1 MKRLLT
7 AASAAILAGMAG
19 LTLGLTAHAQ
29 TAATVKI
36 GTEGAYPPFN
46 YVEAG
51 KPTGFDVDI
60 ALALCERARLQCEIV
75 IQDWDG
81 MIPALL
87 AHRIDAIVASMSIT
101 AERKKRIDFTAKY
114 YDSPNSF
121 MASKTDRVTDVSP
134 AALAGKVIGVQGS
147 TTHQNYIEAKYKNV
161 ELRTYATV
169 DDASADLA
177 IGRIDLV
184 LSDKVL
190 LDAWLKASSDGA
202 CCELVGPDLYD
213 PLFGDGQGI
222 GVRKEDSAL
231 RDTLNA
237 ALAAIL
243 ADGTYKTIN
252 AKYFDFPMYND

>member
-1 MKRLLT
+1 MKRLLS
-7 AASAAILAGMAG
+7 AASAAILVGVA
-19 LTLGLTAHAQ
+19 TLMSGATHAQ
-29 TAATVKI
+29 TPATVKI

-46 YVEAG
+46 YVEGG

-60 ALALCERARLQCEIV
+60 ALALCERAKLQCEIV

-101 AERKKRIDFTAKY
+101 EERKKRIDFTAKY

-121 MASKTDRVTDVSP
+121 MASRADRVTDVSP
-134 AALAGKVIGVQGS
+134 DALAGKVIGVQGS

-161 ELRTYATV
+161 GLRTYATV

-190 LDAWLKASSDGA
+190 LDAWLKASADGA

-222 GVRKEDSAL
+222 GVRKEDTAL